1 MRKRKVNA
9 LFVNNLVTING
20 AHMDRIEEKLDRI
33 DERLDSLDKNMAVN
47 NTLLEYHIKRTDML
61 EEEVKPLK
69 GHVLKAQ
76 GVLVFIGVLSTLV
89 AVAVSV
95 LNIIKVQ

>member
-1 MRKRKVNA
+1 M
-9 LFVNNLVTING
+9 NG

-47 NTLLEYHIKRTDML
+47 NTLLEYHIKRTNML

-76 GVLVFIGVLSTLV
+76 GVLVFIGVLSTIV

-95 LNIIKVQ
+95 RNIIKVQ

>member
-1 MRKRKVNA
+1 M
-9 LFVNNLVTING
+9 NG

-76 GVLVFIGVLSTLV
+76 GVLVFIGVLASIV
-89 AVAVSV
+89 AIGVSL
-95 LNIIKVQ
+95 LNIIKTQ

>member
-1 MRKRKVNA
+1 M
-9 LFVNNLVTING
+9 NG
-20 AHMDRIEEKLDRI
+20 AHMDRI

-76 GVLVFIGVLSTLV
+76 GVLVFIGVLSSIV
-89 AVAVSV
+89 AIGVSL
-95 LNIIKVQ
+95 LNIIKTQ

>member
-1 MRKRKVNA
+1 M
-9 LFVNNLVTING
+9 NG
-20 AHMDRIEEKLDRI
+20 AHMDRIEEKLDKI
-33 DERLDSLDKNMAVN
+33 DERIDNIDKNLAVN

-76 GVLVFIGVLSTLV
+76 GILVFIGVLSSLV
-89 AVAVSV
+89 AVGVSL
-95 LNIIKVQ
+95 LNIIKIQ

>member
-1 MRKRKVNA
+1 MTNPA
-9 LFVNNLVTING
+9 TMNG
-20 AHMDRIEEKLDRI
+20 APMERIDEKLDRI
-33 DERLDSLDKNMAVN
+33 DQRLDDIEKNLAVN

>member
-1 MRKRKVNA
+1 M
-9 LFVNNLVTING
+9 NG

-76 GVLVFIGVLSTLV
+76 GVLVFIGALSTLV

>member
-1 MRKRKVNA
+1 M
-9 LFVNNLVTING
+9 NG

-95 LNIIKVQ
+95 LNIIKIQ

>member
-1 MRKRKVNA
+1 
-9 LFVNNLVTING
+9 
-20 AHMDRIEEKLDRI
+20 
-33 DERLDSLDKNMAVN
+33 
-47 NTLLEYHIKRTDML
+47 ML